1 MEKGGILHIVFLVR
15 EQEETAFVR
24 IRKAQYIIKIVEHQ
38 KIVIIMKKNKHEDMK
53 DTERIRKVLSDNIH
67 QNLNRGKQN
76 GNIQM

>member
-38 KIVIIMKKNKHEDMK
+38 KIVIIMKRNKHEDMK

>member
-67 QNLNRGKQN
+67 QNLNRGK
-76 GNIQM
+76 